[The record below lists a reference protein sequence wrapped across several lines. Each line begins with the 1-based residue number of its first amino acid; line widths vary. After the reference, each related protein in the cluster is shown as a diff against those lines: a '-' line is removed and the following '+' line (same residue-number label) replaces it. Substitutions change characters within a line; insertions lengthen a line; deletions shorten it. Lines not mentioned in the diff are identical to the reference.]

1 MNTSGGSG
9 QYPGVTR
16 AERYAAASGEDGDDR
31 PDLCGHDLQPVFRSL
46 FDRHAR
52 DVRRY
57 LASRAGPAAADDLVS
72 DTFLIALQRRAS
84 YDPARATAR
93 AWLFGIATNLLRQHA
108 RAEYRYLR
116 MTARDHG
123 PLVAHGHAD
132 RVADQVDAQA
142 RVRELAA
149 ALAELVPGDRDVLLL
164 ASWGE
169 LDASEIGAALDIPA
183 GTVRSRLH
191 RVRRLLRARATPK
204 TPYRPEG
211 ERTDD

>member
-1 MNTSGGSG
+1 MD
-9 QYPGVTR
+9 
-16 AERYAAASGEDGDDR
+16 ADDR
-31 PDLCGHDLQPVFRSL
+31 PDLCGDDLQTIFQSL
-46 FDRHAR
+46 FDKHAR

-57 LASRAGPAAADDLVS
+57 LASRAGPTVADDLVS

-84 YDPARATAR
+84 YDPARASAR

-108 RAEYRYLR
+108 RAENRYLR
-116 MTARDHG
+116 MTADDHRTR
-123 PLVAHGHAD
+123 VTQGHAD
-132 RVADQVDAQA
+132 RVADRVDAQV

-149 ALAELVPGDRDVLLL
+149 ALADLSPGHRDVLLL

-169 LDASEIGAALDIPA
+169 LDASEIAAVLDIPA

-191 RVRRLLRARATPK
+191 RARQLLRAQATPK
-204 TPYRPEG
+204 ALGSLEG

>member
-1 MNTSGGSG
+1 M
-9 QYPGVTR
+9 TR
-16 AERYAAASGEDGDDR
+16 AERYAAAGAVDGDDR
-31 PDLCGHDLQPVFRSL
+31 PDLCGHDLQPVFQRL

-57 LASRAGPAAADDLVS
+57 LASRAGPVVADDLVS

-108 RAEYRYLR
+108 RAEIRYLR
-116 MTARDHG
+116 LTAHQHG
-123 PLVAHGHAD
+123 PPVAHGHAD

-142 RVRELAA
+142 RVRDLAA
-149 ALAELVPGDRDVLLL
+149 ALAELAPGDRDVLLL
-164 ASWGE
+164 TSWGE
-169 LDASEIGAALDIPA
+169 LDATEIAAVLDIPA

-191 RVRRLLRARATPK
+191 RVRRLLRARAAPK
-204 TPYRPEG
+204 TPHSLEG
-211 ERTDD
+211 ERIDD

>member
-1 MNTSGGSG
+1 M
-9 QYPGVTR
+9 TR
-16 AERYAAASGEDGDDR
+16 AERYAAAGAAGGDDR
-31 PDLCGHDLQPVFRSL
+31 PDLCGPDLQPIFQSL

-57 LASRAGPAAADDLVS
+57 LASRAGPVAADDLVGE
-72 DTFLIALQRRAS
+72 TFLIALQRRAS
-84 YDPARATAR
+84 YDPARASAR

-108 RAEYRYLR
+108 RAEIRYLR

-123 PLVAHGHAD
+123 TPVAHGHAD
-132 RVADQVDAQA
+132 RVADQVDAQV

-149 ALAELVPGDRDVLLL
+149 ALAGLAPGDRDVLLL
-164 ASWGE
+164 SSWGE
-169 LDASEIGAALDIPA
+169 LDASEIGAVLGIPA

-204 TPYRPEG
+204 APPSLEG
-211 ERTDD
+211 ERDDD